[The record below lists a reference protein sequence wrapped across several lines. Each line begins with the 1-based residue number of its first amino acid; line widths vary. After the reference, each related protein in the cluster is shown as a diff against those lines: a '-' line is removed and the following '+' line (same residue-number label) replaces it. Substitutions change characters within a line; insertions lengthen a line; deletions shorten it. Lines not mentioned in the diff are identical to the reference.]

1 MELLSTIGLF
11 LLGSLFLYLG
21 AEGLVRGTVS
31 LALRVGFKPLIA
43 GVVFFTLGASSPELF
58 VAFKTA
64 ANSDF
69 DLALGTII
77 GSVIMN
83 IGLILGI
90 SAIIKPLKLNAHLIK
105 FYVFVL
111 IIVSILIIALLND
124 KELSQLDGIILL
136 VVLALY
142 TYFLIKFSKDE
153 QREVVNEYIKQY
165 SSLRKKN
172 VLSIVFLIGSIILLS
187 LGSNFFI
194 FSLKIIGRSFSV
206 PDYIIS
212 LTMVALVCSLPEFV
226 ISIVSA
232 IKNQGDISIGNVF
245 STSIFNLLFVLGLI
259 SVIYPIKMIN
269 ITNIDL
275 YVLMGM
281 PVLFLPLARTGYYV
295 NRFEGLLLLIAY
307 IIYVYYLFFLR

>member
-1 MELLSTIGLF
+1 MIILGTISLF
-11 LLGSLFLYLG
+11 FIGGLFLYLG

-43 GVVFFTLGASSPELF
+43 GVVFFTLGAASPELF
-58 VAFKTA
+58 VSFITA

-69 DLALGTII
+69 DLALGNIV

-83 IGLILGI
+83 IGLILGL
-90 SAIIKPLKLNAHLIK
+90 SALIKPLKLNAHLIK
-105 FYVFVL
+105 FYIFIL
-111 IIVSILIIALLND
+111 ILVSILIIALFSD
-124 KELSQLDGIILL
+124 KELSSIDGIILL
-136 VVLALY
+136 TVFTFY
-142 TYFLIKFSKDE
+142 TFLLVKFSKDE
-153 QREVVNEYIKQY
+153 QREVVKEYIVKY

-172 VLSIVFLIGSIILLS
+172 VLSIIFLIGSIVLLAI
-187 LGSNFFI
+187 GSNIFI
-194 FSLKIIGRSFSV
+194 FSIKIIGKSFLI
-206 PDYIIS
+206 PDYILS
-212 LTMVALVCSLPEFV
+212 LTAIAFICSIPELV
-226 ISIVSA
+226 IAIVSA
-232 IKNQGDISIGNVF
+232 IRGQGDISIGNVF

-259 SVIYPIKMIN
+259 SIFYPIKMIG

-307 IIYVYYLFFLR
+307 LIYLYYLFFLR

>member
-1 MELLSTIGLF
+1 VESLNIIGLF
-11 LLGSLFLYLG
+11 FVGALFLYFG

-64 ANSDF
+64 SNSDF

-83 IGLILGI
+83 IGFILGI

-105 FYVFVL
+105 FYIFVL
-111 IIVSILIIALLND
+111 ILISILIIALLHD
-124 KELSQLDGIILL
+124 KELSRFDGIILL
-136 VVLALY
+136 AVLGLY
-142 TYFLIKFSKDE
+142 TFFLIKFSKDE
-153 QREVVNEYIKQY
+153 QREVVKEYIKKY

-172 VLSIVFLIGSIILLS
+172 ILSIVFLIVSIVLLS

-194 FSLKIIGRSFSV
+194 YSIKLIVKSFMI

-212 LTMVALVCSLPEFV
+212 LTLVALVCSLPELV

-232 IKNQGDISIGNVF
+232 IRNQGDISIGNVF
-245 STSIFNLLFVLGLI
+245 STSIFNLLFILGLT
-259 SVIYPIKMIN
+259 SVLYPIQMIN

-295 NRFEGLLLLIAY
+295 NRFEGLLMLVAY
-307 IIYVYYLFFLR
+307 LIYVYYLFFLR

>member
-1 MELLSTIGLF
+1 MVSLSTIGLF
-11 LLGSLFLYLG
+11 FVGAIFLYLG

-31 LALRVGFKPLIA
+31 LALRAGFKPLIA
-43 GVVFFTLGASSPELF
+43 GVVFFTLGATSPELF
-58 VAFKTA
+58 VSFKTA
-64 ANSDF
+64 SNSDF
-69 DLALGTII
+69 DIALGNIL

-111 IIVSILIIALLND
+111 IIVSILLIALFHD
-124 KELSQLDGIILL
+124 KELSRIDGLILISL
-136 VVLALY
+136 FVIY
-142 TYFLIKFSKDE
+142 TFLLLKFSRDE
-153 QREVVNEYIKQY
+153 QREVVKEYVTKY
-165 SSLRKKN
+165 SSLRKN
-172 VLSIVFLIGSIILLS
+172 YTLSIVFLIGSIAFLAI
-187 LGSNFFI
+187 GSNFFI
-194 FSLKIIGRSFSV
+194 YSVKIIGKSLLI
-206 PDYIIS
+206 PDYLLS
-212 LTMVALVCSLPEFV
+212 LTIIALVCSIPELV

-232 IKNQGDISIGNVF
+232 IRDQGDISIGNVF
-245 STSIFNLLFVLGLI
+245 SSSIFNLLFVLGLI
-259 SVIYPIKMIN
+259 SVFYPIKMTS

-307 IIYVYYLFFLR
+307 LFYIYYLIFIR

>member
-11 LLGSLFLYLG
+11 LLGSLFLYIG
-21 AEGLVRGTVS
+21 AEGLIRGTVS
-31 LALRVGFKPLIA
+31 LALRIGFKPLIA

-111 IIVSILIIALLND
+111 IVISILIIALLYD
-124 KELSQLDGIILL
+124 KELSRLDGVILL
-136 VVLALY
+136 IFLILY
-142 TYFLIKFSKDE
+142 TFFLIKFSKDE
-153 QREVVNEYIKQY
+153 QREVVKEYVQKY

-172 VLSIVFLIGSIILLS
+172 VLSIVFLIVSIALLA

-194 FSLKIIGRSFSV
+194 TSV
-206 PDYIIS
+206 KNIAQFYLIPDFILS
-212 LTMVALVCSLPEFV
+212 LTLVALVCSLPEFV

-307 IIYVYYLFFLR
+307 LIYVYYLFFLK

>member
-1 MELLSTIGLF
+1 MELFSTF
-11 LLGSLFLYLG
+11 SLLLVGILFLYFG

-90 SAIIKPLKLNAHLIK
+90 SAIIRPLKLNAHLIK

-111 IIVSILIIALLND
+111 ILVSILIIALLSD
-124 KELSQLDGIILL
+124 KELSRLDGLILL
-136 VVLALY
+136 IILALY
-142 TYFLIKFSKDE
+142 TFLLIKFSKDE
-153 QREVVNEYIKQY
+153 QREVVYEYVVKY
-165 SSLRKKN
+165 SSLRKN
-172 VLSIVFLIGSIILLS
+172 NLLSIVFLIASIILLS

-194 FSLKIIGRSFSV
+194 FAIKIIGKSFYL

-212 LTMVALVCSLPEFV
+212 LTMIALVCSLPELV

-259 SVIYPIKMIN
+259 SVVYPIRMIN

-307 IIYVYYLFFLR
+307 LIYVYYLFFLR

>member
-1 MELLSTIGLF
+1 MELFGTFGL
-11 LLGSLFLYLG
+11 LILGAILLYLG

-43 GVVFFTLGASSPELF
+43 GVVFFTLGAASPELF
-58 VAFKTA
+58 VSFQTA

-69 DLALGTII
+69 DLALGNIV

-83 IGLILGI
+83 IGFILGL

-111 IIVSILIIALLND
+111 IVVSILIIALFYD
-124 KELSQLDGIILL
+124 KELSRLDGIILL
-136 VVLALY
+136 LVFALY
-142 TYFLIKFSKDE
+142 TFLLIRFSKDE
-153 QREVVNEYIKQY
+153 QREVVKEYIVKY
-165 SSLRKKN
+165 SNLRKKN
-172 VLSIVFLIGSIILLS
+172 ILSIIFLIGSLALLTI
-187 LGSNFFI
+187 GSHFFI
-194 FSLKIIGRSFSV
+194 FTIKIIGKSFLI
-206 PDYIIS
+206 PDHIIS
-212 LTMVALVCSLPEFV
+212 LTAIALVCSLPELV
-226 ISIVSA
+226 IAIVSA
-232 IKNQGDISIGNVF
+232 LRDQGDISIGNVF

-259 SVIYPIKMIN
+259 SFFYPIKMIG

-307 IIYVYYLFFLR
+307 LIYLYYLFFLR

>member
-1 MELLSTIGLF
+1 
-11 LLGSLFLYLG
+11 
-21 AEGLVRGTVS
+21 
-31 LALRVGFKPLIA
+31 
-43 GVVFFTLGASSPELF
+43 
-58 VAFKTA
+58 
-64 ANSDF
+64 
-69 DLALGTII
+69 
-77 GSVIMN
+77 
-83 IGLILGI
+83 
-90 SAIIKPLKLNAHLIK
+90 
-105 FYVFVL
+105 
-111 IIVSILIIALLND
+111 
-124 KELSQLDGIILL
+124 LL

-142 TYFLIKFSKDE
+142 TFFLIKFSKDE
-153 QREVVNEYIKQY
+153 QREVVNEYIKKY

-194 FSLKIIGRSFSV
+194 FSIKIIGQSFSV

-307 IIYVYYLFFLR
+307 LIYVYYLFFLR

>member
-1 MELLSTIGLF
+1 MELFSTF
-11 LLGSLFLYLG
+11 SLLLVGILFLYFG

-31 LALRVGFKPLIA
+31 LALKVGFKPLIA

-90 SAIIKPLKLNAHLIK
+90 SAIIRPLKLNAHLIK

-111 IIVSILIIALLND
+111 ILVSILIIALLSD
-124 KELSQLDGIILL
+124 KELSRLDGLILL
-136 VVLALY
+136 IILALY
-142 TYFLIKFSKDE
+142 TFLLIKFSKDE
-153 QREVVNEYIKQY
+153 QREVVYEYVVKY
-165 SSLRKKN
+165 SSLRKN
-172 VLSIVFLIGSIILLS
+172 NLLSIVFLIASIILLS

-194 FSLKIIGRSFSV
+194 FAIKIIGKSFYL

-212 LTMVALVCSLPEFV
+212 LTMIALVCSLPELV

-259 SVIYPIKMIN
+259 SVVYPIRMIN

-307 IIYVYYLFFLR
+307 LIYVYYLFFLR